1 MNVQQYS
8 KNPFN
13 SLLYAKSLKEF
24 TVLDV
29 QLDNPSLQG
38 SSEPFALADIEI
50 IRNDSNRKKSWH
62 VVRRDETTLVTH
74 LGPVK
79 YKKTLFRHK
88 ETGEYAYLLDKI
100 MGLAPHTRMTEDA
113 VAKVLEEAVQTS
125 YQKGGENACITID
138 LSLIHI

>member
-29 QLDNPSLQG
+29 QLDNPALQG

-50 IRNDSNRKKSWH
+50 IRNDATEDCIS
-62 VVRRDETTLVTH
+62 VRSH
-74 LGPVK
+74 LG
-79 YKKTLFRHK
+79 
-88 ETGEYAYLLDKI
+88 
-100 MGLAPHTRMTEDA
+100 LALKPGDI
-113 VAKVLEEAVQTS
+113 VLGYDLRLTS
-125 YQKGGENACITID
+125 LNYEQLGNYDVYRVSE
-138 LSLIHI
+138 